1 MAEEPKQAKGNWI
14 YIGPSIP
21 PLGLQANT
29 IYRVPELPA
38 ALRLIAAS
46 KPAAASL
53 FVHVNNL
60 SEAKRRVAIRGSLEH
75 TATQEMLAIAK
86 TTPK

>member
-29 IYRVPELPA
+29 LYRVPEMPPA
-38 ALRLIAAS
+38 LKLIADS

-53 FVHVNNL
+53 FVNTDNL
-60 SEAKRRVAIRGSLEH
+60 AEAKRRIAIRGSLEH
-75 TATQEMLAIAK
+75 TANSELLAIAK
-86 TTPK
+86 TTPR